1 MNNVTKDKKILITGS
16 CGSIGRKLIDSLL
29 ANDNCSPS
37 LIVGLDNSENDI
49 FTEDQKYHDNNK
61 VHFRLCDIREKSQ
74 LAEHFKGIDIVFH
87 LAALKHVIVCEKSP
101 QQAIMTNIR
110 GIQNVIDVAKDNVVS
125 KVIFTSSDK
134 AVNPT
139 NVMGASKLMGERL
152 ITAANNISGS
162 KTIFS
167 SIRFGNV
174 LGSNGSVIPIFFNQ
188 IKKNIDITLTSKAMT
203 RFVMSSKNAI
213 NLILKSTS
221 LAKGGEIFISKM
233 PVLNINDLAQ
243 AMILKFSTNKKN
255 SIKVIGSKPGEKE
268 YEELMTSEECRRT
281 IELEDMLCIT
291 PALKSMHHAVNFEYP
306 NQATTSV
313 NKPYISSEEKKLS
326 QKEILS
332 LLDTD
337 DLFEN
342 LNDHQI
348 KRYWPGD

>member
-1 MNNVTKDKKILITGS
+1 M
-16 CGSIGRKLIDSLL
+16 
-29 ANDNCSPS
+29 
-37 LIVGLDNSENDI
+37 
-49 FTEDQKYHDNNK
+49 
-61 VHFRLCDIREKSQ
+61 CDIREKSQ

-110 GIQNVIDVAKDNVVS
+110 GIQNVIDVSKDNVVS
-125 KVIFTSSDK
+125 KKLFTSSDK

-152 ITAANNISGS
+152 ITAANNISGF

-203 RFVMSSKNAI
+203 RFVMRIKNTI

-255 SIKVIGSKPGEKE
+255 SIKVIGSKPGKE

-306 NQATTSV
+306 NQAATSV

-348 KRYWPGD
+348 KRY

>member
-1 MNNVTKDKKILITGS
+1 
-16 CGSIGRKLIDSLL
+16 
-29 ANDNCSPS
+29 
-37 LIVGLDNSENDI
+37 
-49 FTEDQKYHDNNK
+49 
-61 VHFRLCDIREKSQ
+61 
-74 LAEHFKGIDIVFH
+74 
-87 LAALKHVIVCEKSP
+87 
-101 QQAIMTNIR
+101 
-110 GIQNVIDVAKDNVVS
+110 
-125 KVIFTSSDK
+125 
-134 AVNPT
+134 
-139 NVMGASKLMGERL
+139 MGASKLMGERL

-188 IKKNIDITLTSKAMT
+188 IKNNIDITLTSAAMT

-213 NLILKSTS
+213 DLILKSTS

-281 IELEDMLCIT
+281 IELEDMLCVT
-291 PALKSMHHAVNFEYP
+291 PALKSMHHTVNFEYP
-306 NQATTSV
+306 NQVTASV

-342 LNDHQI
+342 LNDYQI
-348 KRYWPGD
+348 ERYWPGD